1 MKYIRKAIIIVL
13 VAVFVAA
20 AAIGL
25 SVIFAVRNVNVFAV
39 AYDRGGSVSAE
50 FASAVEKI
58 EADLSSL
65 RGRIMSGINED
76 TVAGLK
82 V

>member
-25 SVIFAVRNVNVFAV
+25 SVIFAVRNVNVFTV
-39 AYDRGGSVSAE
+39 AYDRGGSVSSE
-50 FASAVEKI
+50 FASAV
-58 EADLSSL
+58 
-65 RGRIMSGINED
+65 
-76 TVAGLK
+76 
-82 V
+82 